1 MDVQSMFSLKGK
13 TALVTGAASGIGQ
26 AIAAGLAGAGADVVI
41 VGNKKSLEETQTLIE
56 ISGQKAFP
64 YKIDL
69 NDSGKISAGI
79 EEILSSH
86 QIDILVNNAGIVR
99 SDDAVDLSMTAWQ
112 ESINVNLNAVFQV
125 TQLVAKPMLERKS
138 GKIIS
143 TASLLSFQGGMYI
156 TAYSASKHAVTG
168 MTKSLSNEWA
178 KHNVQVNCI
187 APGYIETNMTKP
199 IRDNEKRERE
209 IFERIPAGRWG
220 KPDDM
225 VGAAI
230 FLSSSASDYVSGH
243 TLVVDGG
250 WLGR

>member
-1 MDVQSMFSLKGK
+1 MDFQSMFSLKGK

-26 AIAAGLAGAGADVVI
+26 AIAVGLAGAGADVVI
-41 VGNKKSLEETQTLIE
+41 VGNKKSLEETHSLIE
-56 ISGQKAFP
+56 KSGQKAFP

-69 NDSGKISAGI
+69 NDSGKIKSGI
-79 EEILSSH
+79 EEILSNH

-99 SDDAVDLSMTAWQ
+99 SDDAVDLSMAAWQ

-143 TASLLSFQGGMYI
+143 TASLLSFQGGMYV
-156 TAYSASKHAVTG
+156 TAYAASKHAVTG

-187 APGYIETNMTKP
+187 APGYIETNMTQS

-220 KPDDM
+220 KPEDM
-225 VGAAI
+225 AGAAI
-230 FLSSSASDYVSGH
+230 FLASSASDYVSGH